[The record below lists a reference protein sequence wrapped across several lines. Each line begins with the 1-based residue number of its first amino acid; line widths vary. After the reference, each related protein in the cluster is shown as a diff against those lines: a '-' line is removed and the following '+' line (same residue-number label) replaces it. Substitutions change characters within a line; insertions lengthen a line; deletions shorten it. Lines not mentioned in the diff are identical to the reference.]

1 MKSLSQKTKSPAKKP
16 AMRFYKGNSYI
27 CEKISFKTRKQAF
40 EGIWEGGD
48 DTNLR
53 PYKCDRCECWHL
65 THKKERS
72 LWEDKFANMA
82 LKPNEIRYW
91 LHLDPQRKGS
101 LRIKTNLMIPVH
113 LGNTSFGLNQFSN

>member
-1 MKSLSQKTKSPAKKP
+1 MKSKSQKAKLPAKKP
-16 AMRFYKGNSYI
+16 AMRFYKGNKYS
-27 CEKISFKTRKQAF
+27 CEKMSFKTRKEAF
-40 EGIWEGGD
+40 EGIWVGGD

-91 LHLDPQRKGS
+91 VKLDSQRKDS
-101 LRIKTNLMIPVH
+101 LRIKTNLMIPYNT
-113 LGNTSFGLNQFSN
+113 LGNTQMGLY